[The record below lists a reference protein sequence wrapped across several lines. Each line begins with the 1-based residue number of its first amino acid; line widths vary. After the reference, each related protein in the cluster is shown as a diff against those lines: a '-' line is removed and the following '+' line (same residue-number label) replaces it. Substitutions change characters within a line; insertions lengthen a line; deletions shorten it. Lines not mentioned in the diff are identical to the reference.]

1 MKSGEARNSSIAIAD
16 KPDTVDSKEC
26 ADDTSFQVDEKVTS
40 VNGPTPDEPPIAKAD
55 EAPVMPLPPP
65 AKPEKHDP
73 QGKSVHANDDDDDDF
88 SLSDLDP
95 PVFAPRTREHK
106 ELRLDRMN
114 HTTQEDRW
122 EIMCRPKKAPAGGVI
137 ATTSPPESRRASRV
151 SPELER
157 SLLERTRFEL
167 LAGNDYWMCTT
178 CAIGVPSLSLP
189 CGSCR
194 QYISFVPLTIPEF
207 DGESLLYWCL
217 S

>member
-55 EAPVMPLPPP
+55 EAPAMPLPPP

-137 ATTSPPESRRASRV
+137 ATTSPPESKRASRV
-151 SPELER
+151 SPEFER

>member
-1 MKSGEARNSSIAIAD
+1 MKSGEAEENNIEIAD
-16 KPDTVDSKEC
+16 EPDTVDSKAR
-26 ADDTSFQVDEKVTS
+26 ADDTSCQIDEKATGGK
-40 VNGPTPDEPPIAKAD
+40 GPTPSTPDETPTAKAD
-55 EAPVMPLPPP
+55 GSGKPILPLPPP
-65 AKPEKHDP
+65 TKPHMSLEKQVPQRKLVDAK
-73 QGKSVHANDDDDDDF
+73 DDDDDF

-122 EIMCRPKKAPAGGVI
+122 EIMCRPKKPAAAGAV
-137 ATTSPPESRRASRV
+137 ATSSPPEPERVSRV

-178 CAIGVPSLSLP
+178 CALGVPSLSLP
-189 CGSCR
+189 
-194 QYISFVPLTIPEF
+194 
-207 DGESLLYWCL
+207 
-217 S
+217 